1 MCSCKSTRQIGFI
14 CFLPVYLQ
22 EDYGGNLHATKDP
35 VTLSPFPPCTTTS
48 TSATGMQT
56 EARAEGKLKLSCFAR
71 KHVTPEATYMQ

>member
-1 MCSCKSTRQIGFI
+1 MK
-14 CFLPVYLQ
+14 Y
-22 EDYGGNLHATKDP
+22 TKDP